1 VTPLAGIPSMA
12 LFIRVTL
19 VIALAIVAF
28 VVLFFILKIVV
39 IAALIAALVI
49 GGALAVNAVRRR
61 FAPVRQP
68 TIYR

>member
-1 VTPLAGIPSMA
+1 MG

-28 VVLFFILKIVV
+28 VVLLFVLKIVLV
-39 IAALIAALVI
+39 AAIVAALVI
-49 GGALAVNAVRRR
+49 GGAFAVNAVRRY
-61 FAPVRQP
+61 FAPARTP